1 MCTLANKLMMVCGP
15 TPVLEYGV
23 IGLTIAVAFMILTRP
38 R

>member
-1 MCTLANKLMMVCGP
+1 MCTLAHRLLMACGP

-23 IGLTIAVAFMILTRP
+23 IGLTIAVAFMILMRP